1 VVRNSAMRVLGV
13 MVLLL
18 SGASCSLT
26 DDSADVPDL
35 VVAAT
40 LELTGTL
47 ADVGTAHQ
55 RALRL
60 QEEQINASGVLG
72 ERRLRVVMR
81 DNQSNVELAVNQ
93 ITDFA
98 ADSSV
103 SAIISGACSRCGIE
117 GGKVAN
123 TKQVPFI
130 SLAPSDTVAARGED
144 TPERNFV
151 FKIGSNGND
160 SVRALLDQI
169 VPGTTPANAPARKLG
184 VLYPDDQYGTEGVA
198 AAENAITNSGATIV
212 NKVTY
217 KADGSNLKEQAASL
231 LAGKPTAQ
239 RPDAVLVFALPPQTG
254 PAAQALKA
262 AGFQGQ
268 QVYLDSAA
276 AGGLFL
282 SEPAV
287 EGATIVF
294 PQTLAMD
301 DVIAS
306 TPAKASRKQWFEDY
320 TARYGAYHGQAS
332 FAADALTAVA
342 AAFDRDATTN
352 RVQLCDVLESMEIDG
367 LSGPLRMTPL
377 NHSALMPQALETLV
391 AKGGRWRLLG

>member
-1 VVRNSAMRVLGV
+1 VVRKSAMRVLGV
-13 MVLLL
+13 LVLLL

-26 DDSADVPDL
+26 DDSADVPEL

-40 LELTGTL
+40 LELSGTL
-47 ADVGTAHQ
+47 ADVGNAHQ

-72 ERRLRVVMR
+72 NRRLRVAIR
-81 DNQSNVELAVNQ
+81 DNQSNPELAVNQ
-93 ITDFA
+93 ISDFA

-103 SAIISGACSRCGIE
+103 SAIISGACSRCALNGT
-117 GGKVAN
+117 KVAN
-123 TKQVPFI
+123 DKQVPLI
-130 SLAPSDTVAARGED
+130 SLAPSTRVAARGAD

-151 FKIGSNGND
+151 FKIGANGTD
-160 SVRALLDQI
+160 SVRALLDEI
-169 VPGTTPANAPARKLG
+169 VPGAAPANAPQRKLG
-184 VLYPDDQYGTEGVA
+184 VLYPDDDYGTDGYA
-198 AAENAITNSGATIV
+198 AITNVIANSGATIV
-212 NKVTY
+212 GDAKY
-217 KADGSNLKEQAASL
+217 RADGSNLKEQASSL

-239 RPDAVLVFALPPQTG
+239 RPEAVLVYALPPQTG

-262 AGFQGQ
+262 AGFQGSQ
-268 QVYLDSAA
+268 IYYDSAA

-294 PQTLAMD
+294 SQTLAMD

-320 TARYGAYHGQAS
+320 TSRYGAYHGQAS
-332 FAADALTAVA
+332 FAADALSAVA
-342 AAFDRDATTN
+342 AAFARNGTAN
-352 RVQLCDVLESMEIDG
+352 RVQLCDVLESMENDG

>member
-1 VVRNSAMRVLGV
+1 MVRKSAMRVLGV
-13 MVLLL
+13 LVLLL

-26 DDSADVPDL
+26 DDSADVPEL

-40 LELTGTL
+40 LELTGSL
-47 ADVGTAHQ
+47 ADVGNAHQ

-72 ERRLRVVMR
+72 ERRLRVVIR
-81 DNQSNVELAVNQ
+81 DNQSNPELAVNQ
-93 ITDFA
+93 ISDFA
-98 ADSSV
+98 GDSSV
-103 SAIISGACSRCGIE
+103 SAIISGACSRCALNGT
-117 GGKVAN
+117 KVAN
-123 TKQVPFI
+123 EKQVPLI
-130 SLAPSDTVAARGED
+130 SLAPSTRVAARGAD

-151 FKIGSNGND
+151 FKIGANGTD
-160 SVRALLDQI
+160 SVRALLDEI
-169 VPGTTPANAPARKLG
+169 VPDAAPANAPPRRLA
-184 VLYPDDQYGTEGVA
+184 VLYPDDDYGTDGYA
-198 AAENAITNSGATIV
+198 ALTTAIANSGALV
-212 NKVTY
+212 
-217 KADGSNLKEQAASL
+217 
-231 LAGKPTAQ
+231 AGKSTSQ
-239 RPDAVLVFALPPQTG
+239 RPEAVLVFALPPQTG

-262 AGFQGQ
+262 AGFQGD
-268 QVYLDSAA
+268 QVYYDSAA

-294 PQTLAMD
+294 SQTLAMD

-306 TPAKASRKQWFEDY
+306 TPAKANRKQWFEDF
-320 TARYGAYHGQAS
+320 TSRYGAYHGQAS
-332 FAADALTAVA
+332 FAADALSAVA
-342 AAFDRDATTN
+342 TAFDRGETTN
-352 RVQLCDVLESMEIDG
+352 RVQLCDVLESMENDG

>member
-1 VVRNSAMRVLGV
+1 MVRNSAMRVLGV

-26 DDSADVPDL
+26 DESADVPDL

-40 LELTGTL
+40 LELTGPL
-47 ADVGTAHQ
+47 ADVGIAHQ

-60 QEEQINASGVLG
+60 QEEQINASGILG
-72 ERRLRVVMR
+72 ERRLRVVTR
-81 DNQSNVELAVNQ
+81 DNQSNVEVAVNQ

-103 SAIISGACSRCGIE
+103 SAIISGACSGCAIE

-123 TKQVPFI
+123 AKQVPLI
-130 SLAPSDTVAARGED
+130 SLAPSDRVAIRGGD
-144 TPERNFV
+144 TPERNFN
-151 FKIGSNGND
+151 FKIGLNGRD
-160 SVRALLDQI
+160 SVRALLDEI
-169 VPGTTPANAPARKLG
+169 VPDNASANAPARKLA
-184 VLYPDDQYGTEGVA
+184 VLSPDDQYGTDGVDA
-198 AAENAITNSGATIV
+198 VENVIANSGATIV

-217 KADGSNLKEQAASL
+217 RADGSNLKEQAASL
-231 LAGKPTAQ
+231 LAGKSSAQ
-239 RPDAVLVFALPPQTG
+239 RPEAVLVFALPPQAG
-254 PAAQALKA
+254 PAAAALKA

-268 QVYLDSAA
+268 QVYLDGSA

-287 EGATIVF
+287 EGATLVF

-306 TPAKASRKQWFEDY
+306 TPAKASRKEWFEDY

-342 AAFDRDATTN
+342 SAVDRDGTTN

-391 AKGGRWRLLG
+391 AKGGRWRLLA